1 MTKKMAPRTLMALI
15 AALEVAWNV
24 FAQAPQ
30 LNAVDKAFVDAA
42 ASNGLAEIQLAKL
55 AAGRAS
61 HAAVRQF
68 AARLEADHTQAN
80 LEVRKITD
88 SQGIDVAQEM
98 GPYQAAAKRLT
109 ELDGAAFDR
118 AYLQHVIQE
127 HEEAIAQFTREAQEG
142 QNPQLKAFASK
153 MLPKLR
159 QHQQTAQQLT
169 DGQS

>member
-1 MTKKMAPRTLMALI
+1 MTKQMAMETLMALI
-15 AALEVAWNV
+15 AGLGLVWNV

-42 ASNGLAEIQLAKL
+42 ASNGLAEVQLVKL

-61 HAAVRQF
+61 HAAVREF
-68 AARLEADHTQAN
+68 AARLEAHHTQAN
-80 LEVRKITD
+80 LELRKITD
-88 SQGIDVAQEM
+88 SQGIDVTQQM
-98 GPYQAAAKRLT
+98 GTYQAAAKRLT
-109 ELDGAAFDR
+109 ELDGAVFDR

-127 HEEAIAQFTREAQEG
+127 HEEAIAQFTKEAQEG

-159 QHQQTAQQLT
+159 EHQQRAQQLA

>member
-1 MTKKMAPRTLMALI
+1 
-15 AALEVAWNV
+15 
-24 FAQAPQ
+24 
-30 LNAVDKAFVDAA
+30 
-42 ASNGLAEIQLAKL
+42 
-55 AAGRAS
+55 
-61 HAAVRQF
+61 
-68 AARLEADHTQAN
+68 

-118 AYLQHVIQE
+118 AHLQHVIQE

-159 QHQQTAQQLT
+159 EHQQTAQQLA